1 MPDETLDK
9 MIEIIEMIP
18 QRNTFI
24 HSDCHIGN
32 VMMQSDGEL
41 MFIDMGACGKG
52 HPIFDMGSM
61 FLVYNFFASNDLDF
75 GARDMLHGFT
85 REQAKHI
92 WDRFI
97 RRYLDSN
104 DEEYIALAEK
114 QIGACV
120 GSTVVLA
127 TLHIPDVFSKEALE
141 AMQKLALD
149 YYERGL
155 REICF

>member
-1 MPDETLDK
+1 
-9 MIEIIEMIP
+9 
-18 QRNTFI
+18 
-24 HSDCHIGN
+24 
-32 VMMQSDGEL
+32 
-41 MFIDMGACGKG
+41 MGACGKG

-61 FLVYNFFASNDLDF
+61 YLVYNFFASNDLDF

-97 RRYLDSN
+97 RSYLGTD
-104 DEEYIALAEK
+104 DEEYVALAEE
-114 QIGACV
+114 QIGAVV
-120 GSTVVLA
+120 GASIVLA
-127 TLHIPDVFSKEALE
+127 ALHIPGMFSKEALD

-149 YYERGL
+149 YYDKGI